1 MLLLLSIYLL
11 LHTVYAY
18 TYVQTLQM
26 WIHSQREKKLSPLYC
41 NIRNNVDVIVSLEI
55 ARSYAQAHDP
65 NSNSTLKPCT
75 IPNPL
80 PSMAIVIIV
89 YAHHGFGKCSTLV
102 FDLVR
107 VTLYSDDDVRTIV

>member
-1 MLLLLSIYLL
+1 MNI
-11 LHTVYAY
+11 TDVD
-18 TYVQTLQM
+18 TFTTN
-26 WIHSQREKKLSPLYC
+26 RKKKLSPLYC

-65 NSNSTLKPCT
+65 NSNSTLKACT

-89 YAHHGFGKCSTLV
+89 YAHHGFGKCSTLT

-107 VTLYSDDDVRTIV
+107 VTLYSDDDVRTIA